1 VRAGFWALCC
11 ASLLSAACSGDD
23 DDAAAAGAGASSG
36 AGAGNAGRNAG
47 SGGNAGAGADGGKSG
62 SGGSAGASGATA
74 NGGRGG
80 SGGARAGSGAA
91 GGGTGGTGAP
101 SGDLPQ
107 IGGCA
112 IFTAA
117 DAWNQDI
124 SAAAVDDAW
133 TARLQ
138 ALVGDVDLHPD
149 YGNSGDEHYGIPI
162 NVVPESQPKVDV
174 EIDQYPE
181 ESDQGPYPFPGPD
194 QVKIE
199 GGTAEDCDGDCH
211 VLVVQQGACMLYE
224 GYACSYDAGWRCG
237 GEATWDLSKDSY
249 GQREEGFTS
258 ADAAGLSITA
268 GLVRFD
274 EVQAGELRHAIRF
287 TVECTRDSHIRPASH
302 HAVPGGC
309 DAEDPNAPPMGLRVR
324 LRADYD
330 VSRLSAPAQVVARAM
345 QTYGMIL
352 ADNGSNFYFQGDD
365 NPGWTEEQVEP
376 LKTIPASAFEV
387 VRTPGL

>member
-1 VRAGFWALCC
+1 MRAALCC
-11 ASLLSAACSGDD
+11 AFLICVACSGDD
-23 DDAAAAGAGASSG
+23 DDGSAAGSG
-36 AGAGNAGRNAG
+36 AG
-47 SGGNAGAGADGGKSG
+47 SG
-62 SGGSAGASGATA
+62 SGGASDSGRGGNGGSASA
-74 NGGRGG
+74 GRGG
-80 SGGARAGSGAA
+80 SGGAAGAMANAGRSGTGGARGGA
-91 GGGTGGTGAP
+91 GGGGGSSGSGTSGTGAGGSGMP

-107 IGGCA
+107 IGGCTV
-112 IFTAA
+112 FTAS

-124 SAAAVDDAW
+124 SGAAVDEAW
-133 TARLQ
+133 TQRLQ

-174 EIDQYPE
+174 EIDWYPD
-181 ESDQGPYPFPGPD
+181 ESDPGPYPFPGPD
-194 QVKIE
+194 QVKVE
-199 GGTAEDCDGDCH
+199 GGTAADCDGDCH

-224 GYACSYDAGWRCG
+224 GYACSYDGGWRCG
-237 GEATWDLSKDSY
+237 GEATWDLGRDSY
-249 GQREEGFTS
+249 GQRTEGFTS

-287 TVECTRDSHIRPASH
+287 TVECTTDRHVRPASH
-302 HAVPGGC
+302 HAVPDGC
-309 DAEDPNAPPMGLRVR
+309 DADDPNAPPMGLRVR

-330 VSRLSAPAQVVARAM
+330 VASLSPESQVIARAM
-345 QTYGMIL
+345 QRYGMVL
-352 ADNGSNFYFQGDD
+352 ADNGSDFYFQGDD

-387 VRTPGL
+387 VSAPGL